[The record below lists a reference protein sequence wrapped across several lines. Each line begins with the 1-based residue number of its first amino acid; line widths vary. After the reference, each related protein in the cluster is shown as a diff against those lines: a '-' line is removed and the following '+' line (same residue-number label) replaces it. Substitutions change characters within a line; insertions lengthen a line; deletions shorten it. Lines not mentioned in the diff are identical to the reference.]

1 MHVQFDGGSQGT
13 GNTNPGAGALGY
25 FIVDS
30 TGREVIRVGMYL
42 GKDKTNNECEAAGLK
57 QAL

>member
-13 GNTNPGAGALGY
+13 GNTNPGAVALGY

-30 TGREVIRVGMYL
+30 TGREVIRVGIYL